1 MELLTGTFMKI
12 YTGIYGGSG
21 GWGGAQRK
29 FSIVDHLL
37 HKFQPSLNTVFIFQN
52 YQEND

>member
-21 GWGGAQRK
+21 GVGGGEHSASFQLLII
-29 FSIVDHLL
+29 FNTNFNHL
-37 HKFQPSLNTVFIFQN
+37 
-52 YQEND
+52 

>member
-21 GWGGAQRK
+21 GVGGGSTAQ
-29 FSIVDHLL
+29 
-37 HKFQPSLNTVFIFQN
+37 VFN
-52 YQEND
+52 C

>member
-21 GWGGAQRK
+21 GVGGGAQRK
-29 FSIVDHLL
+29 FSIVNHL
-37 HKFQPSLNTVFIFQN
+37 
-52 YQEND
+52 

>member
-21 GWGGAQRK
+21 GVGGEHSASFQLLII
-29 FSIVDHLL
+29 FNTNFNHL
-37 HKFQPSLNTVFIFQN
+37 
-52 YQEND
+52 